1 MIIDYALIGKR
12 IKEARTRKKLSQAVL
27 AEKVNLSTTYISYI
41 ENGYKCLSINA
52 LIMIANSL
60 EVSSDELLQ
69 DALKNTTD
77 VSKREFASILND
89 CNEFETRVLLDIMQ
103 NTKATLRKY
112 SHYIKLLSNSL

>member
-27 AEKVNLSTTYISYI
+27 AEKVDLSTTYISYI
-41 ENGYKCLSINA
+41 ENGYKCLSVNS

-60 EVSSDELLQ
+60 GVSSDELLQ
-69 DALKNTTD
+69 DALKNTTNI
-77 VSKREFASILND
+77 SNHEFISILND
-89 CNEFETRVLLDIMQ
+89 CNEFEIRVLLDVMQ

-112 SHYIKLLSNSL
+112 SHYIKLLSKPL

>member
-27 AEKVNLSTTYISYI
+27 AEKVDLSTTYISYI
-41 ENGYKCLSINA
+41 ENGYKCLSLNS

-60 EVSSDELLQ
+60 GVSSDELLQ
-69 DALKNTTD
+69 DALKNTTNI
-77 VSKREFASILND
+77 SNHEFISILND
-89 CNEFETRVLLDIMQ
+89 CNEFEIRVLLDVMQ

-112 SHYIKLLSNSL
+112 SHYIKLLSNPL